1 MEIIRE
7 VDQFQ
12 LLREPLQNMY
22 QVTDGSDISFWL
34 DSHDRD
40 KLINLSPFKFKK
52 ECEKIILNSLLE
64 F

>member
-12 LLREPLQNMY
+12 LLYESLQKMY
-22 QVTDGSDISFWL
+22 QVTDGSDISFWF
-34 DSHDRD
+34 DSHTKNELI
-40 KLINLSPFKFKK
+40 KLSNFKFKK